1 MKPKMTDAELEVMK
15 VVWDKNPITAN
26 EIYKAL
32 EKTTNWGEPT
42 VRTLIGRLT
51 KKKFLLQEK
60 KEIYYYSPAISENKY
75 MKEQTKTF
83 LNKVYGGKAKK
94 LVASLFEDDYL
105 SSKDIDELKE
115 FWNKGEEKNE

>member
-1 MKPKMTDAELEVMK
+1 MKSKMTDAELEVMK

-26 EIYKAL
+26 EIYKVL
-32 EKTTNWGEPT
+32 KQTTNWGEPT

-51 KKKFLLQEK
+51 KKSFLIQQK
-60 KEIYYYSPAISENKY
+60 KEIYYYSPAITENEY

-94 LVASLFEDDYL
+94 LVTSLFEDDYL

>member
-1 MKPKMTDAELEVMK
+1 MKSKMTDAELEVMK

-26 EIYKAL
+26 EIYKVL
-32 EKTTNWGEPT
+32 EQTTNWEEPT

-51 KKKFLLQEK
+51 KKSFLIQEK
-60 KEIYYYSPAISENKY
+60 KEIYYYSPAISENEY